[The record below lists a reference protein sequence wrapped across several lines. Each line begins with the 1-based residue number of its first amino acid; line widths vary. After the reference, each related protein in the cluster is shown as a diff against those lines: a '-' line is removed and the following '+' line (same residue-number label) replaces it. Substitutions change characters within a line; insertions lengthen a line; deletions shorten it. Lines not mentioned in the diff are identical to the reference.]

1 MDVFFALL
9 WTVRLAFLA
18 LLYVV
23 LFLIVRSLMRD
34 LRRAAREPGTELGR
48 LVVVESPSGDP
59 PRGSIFPLDAVT
71 TIGRDVNST
80 VVVDDRFVSGAHAV
94 LTFRGR
100 TWYVEDAGSTNGTFV
115 NGVQVSGVAPI
126 TFGDEVVVGETRFRL
141 DRGRAPS

>member
-1 MDVFFALL
+1 MDVFFTLL
-9 WTVRLAFLA
+9 WALRLVFLG

-59 PRGSIFPLDAVT
+59 PRGSAFPLDAVT

-126 TFGDEVVVGETRFRL
+126 TFGDEVVVGETRLRL
-141 DRGRAPS
+141 DRGRAAS

>member
-1 MDVFFALL
+1 MDVFFTLL
-9 WTVRLAFLA
+9 WAVRLVFLG

-59 PRGSIFPLDAVT
+59 PRGSAFPLDAVT

-126 TFGDEVVVGETRFRL
+126 TFGDEVVVGETRLRL
-141 DRGRAPS
+141 DRGRAAS